1 MKEFRVRAWDKID
14 KEMYQ
19 PEEIACID
27 FFNREIAIDQAAM
40 TADQSIIIASYSRDF
55 EDIKLMLS
63 ADCKDVKGNE
73 IFEGDILVDVNY
85 RSFGSVVKYGEY
97 SFEEDFGAK
106 RSVIGFYLDET
117 CEDDEP
123 SFYPLNKNAAKN
135 RYEVVGNIYA
145 TPELVKYGV
154 CKDEEDKVE

>member
-1 MKEFRVRAWDKID
+1 MKEFRVRVWDKID

-55 EDIKLMLS
+55 EDIELMLS
-63 ADCKDVKGNE
+63 ADCKDTKGNE

-85 RSFGSVVKYGEY
+85 RSFGFVVKYGEY
-97 SFEEDFGAK
+97 PFEEDFGSK
-106 RSVIGFYLDET
+106 RLATGFYLDAT
-117 CEDDEP
+117 YEDDEP
-123 SFYPLNKNAAKN
+123 TFYHLNNREAGN
-135 RYEVVGNIYA
+135 RYEVVGNIYT
-145 TPELVKYGV
+145 TPELVKDGV
-154 CKDEEDKVE
+154 CKDEEDKFE

>member
-1 MKEFRVRAWDKID
+1 MKEFRCRAWDKID

-27 FFNREIAIDQAAM
+27 FFNREIAIDQTAM
-40 TADQSIIIASYSRDF
+40 TADQSLIVASYSRDF

-63 ADCKDVKGNE
+63 ADCKDIKDTE

-123 SFYPLNKNAAKN
+123 SFYPLNKNDAKD
-135 RYEVVGNIYA
+135 RYEVVGNIYE
-145 TPELVKYGV
+145 TPDLVKYGV
-154 CKDEEDKVE
+154 CKDEEE

>member
-1 MKEFRVRAWDKID
+1 MKEFRVSAWDKID

-27 FFNREIAIDQAAM
+27 FFNREIAIDKAAM

-85 RSFGSVVKYGEY
+85 RSFGYVVKYGEY
-97 SFEEDFGAK
+97 PFEEDFGSK
-106 RSVIGFYLDET
+106 RIATGFYLDAT
-117 CEDDEP
+117 DEDDEP
-123 SFYPLNKNAAKN
+123 DFRHLNNLEAN
-135 RYEVVGNIYA
+135 RRYEVVGNIYA

-154 CKDEEDKVE
+154 CKDEEDEVK

>member
-63 ADCKDVKGNE
+63 ADCEDVKGNE
-73 IFEGDILVDVNY
+73 IFEGDILIDVNY
-85 RSFGSVVKYGEY
+85 RSFGYVVKYGQY
-97 SFEEDFGAK
+97 PFEEDFGAK
-106 RSVIGFYLDET
+106 RLATGFYLDAT
-117 CEDDEP
+117 YEDDEP
-123 SFYPLNKNAAKN
+123 TFYHLNKREAGN

-145 TPELVKYGV
+145 TPDLVKEGV